1 METESFLLEL
11 IKPVQELP
19 TLLGDLADM
28 NMFQQMMV
36 DKFTNQ
42 RVRNNAT
49 GLSYRF
55 PRIASQSLASPAW
68 PHPAFLAP

>member
-1 METESFLLEL
+1 MYDLPNLETESFLLEL

-55 PRIASQSLASPAW
+55 PRIASQVRPLK
-68 PHPAFLAP
+68 